1 MPQIRIRLNSTFPGL
16 AAALGAAALAVVA
29 VGGPAQAA
37 TTVEVD
43 AGWQSFITGGGVGG
57 GTIAGPYEFTSNS
70 LTKVTVTDAFCHGD
84 EFAVFDN
91 GDHLGDTSEIA
102 PEDHTCPF
110 QLFFPADARADAAI
124 LDPTF
129 SQGVFF
135 VAPGE
140 HSLDFVNK
148 VMWNDVST
156 GTGAYFRL
164 DSVTLSKDDC
174 KSGGWETYA
183 SVFENQGECV
193 SFVTTSPNN

>member
-1 MPQIRIRLNSTFPGL
+1 MAKIRMRLKAMLPRL
-16 AAALGAAALAVVA
+16 VAILGAAALGVVA
-29 VGGPAQAA
+29 GGGAAQAA

-57 GTIAGPYEFTSNS
+57 GTIAGPYEFSSAT

-84 EFAVFDN
+84 EFHVFDN
-91 GDHLGDTSEIA
+91 GDLLGDTSEIA

-135 VAPGE
+135 VSPGK

-174 KSGGWETYA
+174 KGGAWETYA

-193 SFVTTSPNN
+193 SFVMS